1 MILSHNFSLQNSQ
14 LRYLKE
20 KVACLIEE
28 KGKVDIRSDQ
38 RGNHELTWLKKIQQD
53 LEITVDEKALRW
65 PRVIAQQGHPEIL
78 ERKMELMRQRNK
90 INNEDEYS
98 LRTCEF
104 LYLKEKVKSLI
115 KEKGE
120 VDYTSDWAG
129 YRELRHLQKIEQR
142 LERSGDT
149 IASMNLP
156 GPTGEE

>member
-1 MILSHNFSLQNSQ
+1 MIFSHDFSLQNSE

-20 KVACLIEE
+20 KVTFLIEE

-65 PRVIAQQGHPEIL
+65 PRLIAQQGHPEIL

-129 YRELRHLQKIEQR
+129 YRELRHLQKIAQR
-142 LERSGDT
+142 LESSGDT

-156 GPTGEE
+156 GPVGEE

>member
-1 MILSHNFSLQNSQ
+1 MAYAYCATRPSES
-14 LRYLKE
+14 
-20 KVACLIEE
+20 
-28 KGKVDIRSDQ
+28 
-38 RGNHELTWLKKIQQD
+38 
-53 LEITVDEKALRW
+53 
-65 PRVIAQQGHPEIL
+65 L

-98 LRTCEF
+98 LRTCDF
-104 LYLKEKVKSLI
+104 LYLEKVKSLI

-149 IASMNLP
+149 IASMNFP